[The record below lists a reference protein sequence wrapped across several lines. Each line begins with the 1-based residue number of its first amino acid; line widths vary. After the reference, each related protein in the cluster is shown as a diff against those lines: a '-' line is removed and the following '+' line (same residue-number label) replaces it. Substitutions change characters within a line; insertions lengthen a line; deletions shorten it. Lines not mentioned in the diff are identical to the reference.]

1 MEGIVPPR
9 TWAGWT
15 WTRGGLLA
23 ALLAAL
29 LIAAIWAV
37 SVAAQP
43 LRQDPAFGENGPSLD
58 IEWHRVGKDGQVE
71 VFLYFFWS
79 RTCSHCA
86 DAKPHVE
93 ALVAA
98 RPWLKLVP
106 LETTSLANVVRYLR
120 MSEALGQKMGGV
132 PAFFMCGKMAIGW
145 DSPEGRGA
153 WLAALADYCR
163 LSLMQAQPL
172 GSVEP
177 SRASPSLRLP
187 VLGETSA
194 AAFSLPVL
202 TLVVGGLD
210 AFNPCAFFVLLFLLS
225 LLVHAQSRARMLLI
239 GGTFVLFSGLVYF
252 AFMAAWLNL
261 FLVLSSIG
269 WVTVGAALLAL
280 GAGGLNVK
288 DYLLPGR
295 GPSLAMPQGVRPG
308 LFARM
313 RGLLSAEHLPAMLV
327 GTVVLAVTANAY
339 ELLCTSGFPMV
350 YTRVLTLRDLPLAAY
365 YGWLAAYNVV
375 YVLPL
380 AAIVGVF
387 VWTLGRHKLT
397 EGEGRLLKLT
407 GGLMMLG
414 LGAVL
419 LAAPQWLESPLVAT
433 ALLVLALGG
442 ALLARWVEGHRKGGR
457 RPVA

>member
-1 MEGIVPPR
+1 VFPSALCPR
-9 TWAGWT
+9 AHLPALLA
-15 WTRGGLLA
+15 GLLA
-23 ALLAAL
+23 LAFL
-29 LIAAIWAV
+29 AV
-37 SVAAQP
+37 PIGLPAAAQP
-43 LRQDPAFGENGPSLD
+43 LRQDPPGLATAPGGID
-58 IEWHRVGKDGQVE
+58 IEWHRVGADGKVE
-71 VFLYFFWS
+71 VLLYYFWS
-79 RTCSHCA
+79 RTCSHCEE
-86 DAKPHVE
+86 AKPHID

-106 LETTSLANVVRYLR
+106 YEVSNLGNVVRYLQ

-132 PAFFMCGKMAIGW
+132 PAFFLCGKMAIGW
-145 DSPEGRGA
+145 DGPEGRGA

-163 LSLMQAQPL
+163 LSLQQAQPL

-177 SRASPSLRLP
+177 SRAPPTLRLP

-202 TLVVGGLD
+202 TLVLGGLD

-225 LLVHAQSRARMLLI
+225 LLVHAQSRVRMLLI
-239 GGTFVLFSGLVYF
+239 GGTFVLFSGLIYF

-261 FLVLSSIG
+261 FLLMSSLG

-280 GAGGLNVK
+280 GAGALNVK
-288 DYLLPGR
+288 DYAFPGR
-295 GPSLAMPQGVRPG
+295 GPSLSMPEGARPG

-313 RGLLSAEHLPAMLV
+313 RGLLSAEHLPAMLA

-350 YTRVLTLRDLPLAAY
+350 YTRVLTLRELPLAGY
-365 YGWLAAYNVV
+365 YGWLAAYNVI

-380 AAIVGVF
+380 ALIVGTF

-397 EGEGRLLKLT
+397 EREGRLLKLT
-407 GGLMMLG
+407 SGLMMLG

-419 LAAPQWLESPLVAT
+419 LAAPHLLESPLVAA

-442 ALLARWVEGHRKGGR
+442 ALLAGWLERHYRPPGR
-457 RPVA
+457 V